1 MQTRFSRRAAL
12 LAAAALMSA
21 SALALTTTA
30 WSDSQ
35 QTFGTWGVDL
45 TSRDLNVRPGND
57 FFAHSNGSYLA
68 RTEIPADQSN
78 TGAGRDL
85 INLTQEQLRTLIE
98 QSASNPRDATAAQIG
113 GLYKSFMDEARI
125 ESLDAKPLAADLAA
139 VQAVTTK
146 AEFATLMAKT
156 QMSFGASLINAGVD
170 ADAKSPMTM
179 LYIGQAGLLLPD
191 RDYYIADQFKPKR
204 DAYLAFITRTLKLI
218 NYPNAEAAAKAAFD
232 FETKVA
238 QASWAAED
246 RRDIDKIYNPM
257 TVAQLQAYAPAIDW
271 RSYLDTLG
279 AKGRQDVVVMEN
291 TGLQKIAQ
299 LYADTPL
306 DTLKA
311 WETFRIVQNASP
323 FLSKRFVDSNF
334 EFVGKALQ
342 GTQSIRPRWKRG
354 VSLVDGNL
362 GEAVGR
368 EYVQHYFPPASKAK
382 MDALVANLKVA
393 MAARID
399 NLSWMSP
406 ATKAQAREKL
416 AKMKVM
422 VGYPV
427 KWRDYSSLKID
438 AADLYGNVQRSVAFE
453 VAYQM
458 GKLGK
463 PVDSEDWAMTPQTV
477 DAYNG
482 GLENKIVFPAG
493 ILQPPFFNANA
504 DPAVNY
510 GAIGAII
517 GHEITHGFDD
527 QGRKIDAAG
536 RLRDWWTTEDAKRF
550 VAEADKLAAQ
560 YDSYEGVPGMH
571 VNGKLTL
578 GENIADLG
586 GLLVT
591 IDAYH
596 ASLGGK
602 PAPVIDG
609 LTGDQR
615 LLLAFAQAW
624 RGKSRDDALRAQLA
638 SDPHSPRKWRVIG
651 PTRNVDAWYSAFD
664 VQPTDK
670 YYLKPEDRVRVW

>member
-1 MQTRFSRRAAL
+1 MLATAAL
-12 LAAAALMSA
+12 ASA
-21 SALALTTTA
+21 SLIAFGAVA
-30 WSDSQ
+30 WSETKQ
-35 QTFGTWGVDL
+35 NFGAWGVDL
-45 TSRDLNVRPGND
+45 TARDLKVKPGD
-57 FFAHSNGSYLA
+57 SFFDYATGAYMA
-68 RTEIPADQSN
+68 RTPIPADQPS
-78 TGAGRDL
+78 TGAGRDVY
-85 INLTQEQLRTLIE
+85 NLTQDQLRTLIE
-98 QSASNPRDATAAQIG
+98 QSVANPRDATAAQIG
-113 GLYKSFMDEARI
+113 ALYKSFMDEARI
-125 ESLDAKPLAADLAA
+125 EAFDAKPLAADLAA

-146 AEFATLMAKT
+146 AEFTTLMAKAEIG
-156 QMSFGASLINAGVD
+156 FGASLVNAQVD

-179 LYIGQAGLLLPD
+179 LYIGQSGLMLPD
-191 RDYYIADQFKPKR
+191 RDYYLTDQFKPKR
-204 DAYLAFITRTLKLI
+204 DAYLAFIARTLKMV
-218 NYPNAEAAAKAAFD
+218 NYPNADAAAKAAFD
-232 FETKVA
+232 FESRVA
-238 QASWAAED
+238 EASWAAAD
-246 RRDIDKIYNPM
+246 RRDIDKVYNPM

-271 RSYLDTLG
+271 RNYLDTVG
-279 AKGRQDVVVMEN
+279 ASKTRDVVVLEN
-291 TGLQKIAQ
+291 TGIQKIAK

-311 WETFRIVQNASP
+311 WQTFRIVQSASA

-334 EFVGKALQ
+334 EFVGKTLQ
-342 GTQSIRPRWKRG
+342 GTQTIRPRWKRG
-354 VSLVDGNL
+354 VSLVDGTL

-393 MAARID
+393 MEARIN
-399 NLSWMSP
+399 NLAWMSP
-406 ATKAQAREKL
+406 ATKTQAHEKL

-438 AADLYGNVQRSVAFE
+438 AADLYGNVQRAAVFE
-453 VAYQM
+453 FAYQM

-463 PVDSEDWAMTPQTV
+463 PVDHEEWGMTPQTV

-493 ILQPPFFNANA
+493 ILQPPFFNPDA

-517 GHEITHGFDD
+517 GHEIIHGFDD
-527 QGRKIDAAG
+527 QGRKIDASG
-536 RLRDWWTTEDAKRF
+536 RLRDWWTAEDAKRF
-550 VAEADKLAAQ
+550 VVEANKLAAQ
-560 YDSYEGVPGMH
+560 YDSYEGAPGMKI
-571 VNGKLTL
+571 NGKLTL

-591 IDAYH
+591 MDAYH

-624 RGKSRDDALRAQLA
+624 RGKARDDALKAQIA

-651 PTRNVDAWYSAFD
+651 PTRNIDVWYSAFD
-664 VQPTDK
+664 VKPTDK
-670 YYLKPEDRVRVW
+670 YFLKPEDRVRVW